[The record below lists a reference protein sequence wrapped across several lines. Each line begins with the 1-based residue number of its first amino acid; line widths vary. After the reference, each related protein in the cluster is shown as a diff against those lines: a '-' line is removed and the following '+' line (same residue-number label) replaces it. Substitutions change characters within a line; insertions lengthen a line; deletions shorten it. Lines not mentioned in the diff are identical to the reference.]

1 MGGSAIT
8 EIVFSIPGLGN
19 LIIDGIKVKNAP
31 LVQGGILVIALAM
44 ALCNLI
50 VDVLYAYVDPR
61 IRSQYVKPKVKMAA
75 AKSVATEEK

>member
-61 IRSQYVKPKVKMAA
+61 IRSQYVKPKVKMTA
-75 AKSVATEEK
+75 AKSAATEEK

>member
-1 MGGSAIT
+1 M
-8 EIVFSIPGLGN
+8 LRWYM
-19 LIIDGIKVKNAP
+19 
-31 LVQGGILVIALAM
+31 GGILVIALAM

-75 AKSVATEEK
+75 AKSAATEEK